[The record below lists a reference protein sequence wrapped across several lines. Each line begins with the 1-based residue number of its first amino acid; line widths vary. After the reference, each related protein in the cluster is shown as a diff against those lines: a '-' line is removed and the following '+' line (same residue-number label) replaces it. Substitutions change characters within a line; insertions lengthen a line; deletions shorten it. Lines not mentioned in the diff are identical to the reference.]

1 MFEFHYYNPE
11 QPRII
16 TSFKGNQKLIL
27 GGYRYNIHHV
37 KDGVNN
43 KTWRCVCAKKL
54 TGARSWCKG
63 RAETWEGDTKGI
75 PKGEH
80 NHQTEHDLAELEYFK
95 SQLIFAA
102 ISEPTT
108 DLNLLIDEATKF
120 LSPGLSFGNR
130 ESMKKSLIV
139 ARKSAESG
147 ELVLGQLP
155 YRSKKSVKRASVR
168 SKAAAVS
175 KNAPQVKN
183 PSTSTPILPQSS
195 QSTSRQRS
203 TPNNRTST
211 GSYSPFSP
219 NISVGSRSNN
229 SSGIGSSL
237 SSSDCLDISSFSSM
251 GCNTQQ
257 NNWNQNSHFEM
268 PSISALNNTFTE
280 GVEASSSSINPYG
293 TVNMTMPSEI
303 LAAALYAVAMLGSA
317 QASQNQNQQNQQF
330 QEAVNNSTLPIPPKR
345 VRVNNN
351 PIANRAT
358 TNGASPMRAITPLTN
373 SVAKISAT
381 EGNLKRKGARVN
393 GILQKLSTKVA
404 AVSTSPPA
412 LTTPMELVREEMS
425 KCPNTLAIKEEK
437 EELNSNPMP
446 QKGLLVS
453 VQTQTDNMN
462 EMVMRYTNE
471 DRINGNNS
479 GGENGKAK
487 LNGFINHPPKRL
499 ICCCCFDEVEGLN
512 VDEFPVGCKKRAKLL
527 LENEAQQCDK
537 EKSLSPASK
546 IKNKEDGEEKQNE
559 ENNNVSGMELFESD
573 NELKLE
579 IEEEDDEDS

>member
-168 SKAAAVS
+168 SKATAGN

-183 PSTSTPILPQSS
+183 VRLRDIFLHILS
-195 QSTSRQRS
+195 
-203 TPNNRTST
+203 
-211 GSYSPFSP
+211 
-219 NISVGSRSNN
+219 
-229 SSGIGSSL
+229 
-237 SSSDCLDISSFSSM
+237 
-251 GCNTQQ
+251 
-257 NNWNQNSHFEM
+257 
-268 PSISALNNTFTE
+268 
-280 GVEASSSSINPYG
+280 
-293 TVNMTMPSEI
+293 VNMTMPSEI

-317 QASQNQNQQNQQF
+317 QASQNQSQQNQHF
-330 QEAVNNSTLPIPPKR
+330 QESVNNPTLPIPPKR

-351 PIANRAT
+351 PITNRAT
-358 TNGASPMRAITPLTN
+358 TNGASSMRAITPLTN
-373 SVAKISAT
+373 SVAKSNAT

-404 AVSTSPPA
+404 AVSTSPLAP
-412 LTTPMELVREEMS
+412 TIPMELIREEVS

-446 QKGLLVS
+446 QKGLLLS

-487 LNGFINHPPKRL
+487 LNGFMNHPPKRL
-499 ICCCCFDEVEGLN
+499 ICCCCFDEAEGLN
-512 VDEFPVGCKKRAKLL
+512 VDEFPVGCKKRARLL
-527 LENEAQQCDK
+527 LENGEQQCDK
-537 EKSLSPASK
+537 DRNKSLSPSSPK
-546 IKNKEDGEEKQNE
+546 IKKEDSEEKQNE

-579 IEEEDDEDS
+579 IEEEEDEDN

>member
-1 MFEFHYYNPE
+1 MAASD
-11 QPRII
+11 RG
-16 TSFKGNQKLIL
+16 KIL
-27 GGYRYNIHHV
+27 RT
-37 KDGVNN
+37 DGVNN

-183 PSTSTPILPQSS
+183 TL
-195 QSTSRQRS
+195 
-203 TPNNRTST
+203 N
-211 GSYSPFSP
+211 
-219 NISVGSRSNN
+219 
-229 SSGIGSSL
+229 L
-237 SSSDCLDISSFSSM
+237 S
-251 GCNTQQ
+251 
-257 NNWNQNSHFEM
+257 
-268 PSISALNNTFTE
+268 
-280 GVEASSSSINPYG
+280 
-293 TVNMTMPSEI
+293 VNMTMPSEI

-358 TNGASPMRAITPLTN
+358 TNGAPPMRAITPLTN

-412 LTTPMELVREEMS
+412 LTPMELVREEMS

-487 LNGFINHPPKRL
+487 LNGFMNHPPKRL

>member
-1 MFEFHYYNPE
+1 
-11 QPRII
+11 
-16 TSFKGNQKLIL
+16 
-27 GGYRYNIHHV
+27 
-37 KDGVNN
+37 
-43 KTWRCVCAKKL
+43 
-54 TGARSWCKG
+54 
-63 RAETWEGDTKGI
+63 
-75 PKGEH
+75 
-80 NHQTEHDLAELEYFK
+80 
-95 SQLIFAA
+95 
-102 ISEPTT
+102 
-108 DLNLLIDEATKF
+108 
-120 LSPGLSFGNR
+120 
-130 ESMKKSLIV
+130 MKKSLIV

-168 SKAAAVS
+168 SKATAGN

-183 PSTSTPILPQSS
+183 PVTSTPSIILPQSS

-219 NISVGSRSNN
+219 NISIGSRSNN

-251 GCNTQQ
+251 GSNSQQ
-257 NNWNQNSHFEM
+257 SNWNQNSHFEM

-317 QASQNQNQQNQQF
+317 QASQNQSQQNQHF
-330 QEAVNNSTLPIPPKR
+330 QESVNNPTLPIPSKR
-345 VRVNNN
+345 VRVNNS
-351 PIANRAT
+351 ITSRAA

-373 SVAKISAT
+373 SVAKSNAT

-393 GILQKLSTKVA
+393 GILQKLSTKAA

-412 LTTPMELVREEMS
+412 PTTPMELIREEVS

-446 QKGLLVS
+446 QR
-453 VQTQTDNMN
+453 D
-462 EMVMRYTNE
+462 
-471 DRINGNNS
+471 
-479 GGENGKAK
+479 
-487 LNGFINHPPKRL
+487 
-499 ICCCCFDEVEGLN
+499 CW
-512 VDEFPVGCKKRAKLL
+512 
-527 LENEAQQCDK
+527 
-537 EKSLSPASK
+537 
-546 IKNKEDGEEKQNE
+546 
-559 ENNNVSGMELFESD
+559 
-573 NELKLE
+573 
-579 IEEEDDEDS
+579 

>member
-1 MFEFHYYNPE
+1 MLILESPSV
-11 QPRII
+11 R
-16 TSFKGNQKLIL
+16 NQKLIL

-251 GCNTQQ
+251 GPNTQQ
-257 NNWNQNSHFEM
+257 NSWNQNSHFEM

-393 GILQKLSTKVA
+393 GILQNSLYFA
-404 AVSTSPPA
+404 PA

-462 EMVMRYTNE
+462 EMGMRYTNE

-546 IKNKEDGEEKQNE
+546 IRNKEDREEKQNE
-559 ENNNVSGMELFESD
+559 ENNNVSGIELFESD

-579 IEEEDDEDS
+579 IEEEEDEDS

>member
-175 KNAPQVKN
+175 KSGPQIKN
-183 PSTSTPILPQSS
+183 LATSTPSIILPQSS

-219 NISVGSRSNN
+219 NISIGSRSNN

-237 SSSDCLDISSFSSM
+237 SSSDCLDTSLFSSM
-251 GCNTQQ
+251 GPNTQQ
-257 NNWNQNSHFEM
+257 NSWNQNSHFEM

-317 QASQNQNQQNQQF
+317 QASQNQSQQNQQL
-330 QEAVNNSTLPIPPKR
+330 QEAVNNSTLPIPSKR
-345 VRVNNN
+345 TRVNNN
-351 PIANRAT
+351 SITNRAT

-373 SVAKISAT
+373 SVARSTTAT
-381 EGNLKRKGARVN
+381 EGINLKRKGARVN
-393 GILQKLSTKVA
+393 GILQKLSTKAA

-412 LTTPMELVREEMS
+412 PTTPMELIGNEMS
-425 KCPNTLAIKEEK
+425 KCPNTVAIKEEK
-437 EELNSNPMP
+437 EELNPMA

-462 EMVMRYTNE
+462 EMGLKRYTTE
-471 DRINGNNS
+471 DKMNGNNNS
-479 GGENGKAK
+479 AENGRAK
-487 LNGFINHPPKRL
+487 LNGFMNHPPKR
-499 ICCCCFDEVEGLN
+499 
-512 VDEFPVGCKKRAKLL
+512 VGDILM
-527 LENEAQQCDK
+527 N
-537 EKSLSPASK
+537 
-546 IKNKEDGEEKQNE
+546 
-559 ENNNVSGMELFESD
+559 
-573 NELKLE
+573 
-579 IEEEDDEDS
+579 